1 MPCFIQEEVPSGT
14 FVRIFRRMKIRI
26 EIGDLVTF
34 KGKGFGLGKVT
45 SITPQRKGTKDLYH
59 VELLGEDILI
69 ATNSDHIEKISPE
82 DDSLVRALDSIGN
95 L

>member
-1 MPCFIQEEVPSGT
+1 
-14 FVRIFRRMKIRI
+14 MKIRI

>member
-1 MPCFIQEEVPSGT
+1 
-14 FVRIFRRMKIRI
+14 MKKRI
-26 EIGDLVTF
+26 EVGDIVTF

-45 SITPQRKGTKDLYH
+45 SITPQRKGTKDIYH
-59 VELLGEDILI
+59 VELLGEDIII
-69 ATNSDHIEKISPE
+69 ATSPDHIEKLSSE

>member
-1 MPCFIQEEVPSGT
+1 
-14 FVRIFRRMKIRI
+14 MKKRI
-26 EIGDLVTF
+26 EVGDIVTF

-45 SITPQRKGTKDLYH
+45 SIQPQRKGTKDIYH
-59 VELLGEDILI
+59 VEILGKDILV
-69 ATNSDHIEKISPE
+69 ATNSDHIEKLSSE

>member
-1 MPCFIQEEVPSGT
+1 
-14 FVRIFRRMKIRI
+14 MKKRI
-26 EIGDLVTF
+26 EVGDIVTF

-45 SITPQRKGTKDLYH
+45 SITPQRKGTKDICQ
-59 VELLGEDILI
+59 VELLGEDIII
-69 ATNSDHIEKISPE
+69 ATSPDHIEKLSSE

>member
-1 MPCFIQEEVPSGT
+1 
-14 FVRIFRRMKIRI
+14 MKKRI
-26 EIGDLVTF
+26 EVGDIVTF

-45 SITPQRKGTKDLYH
+45 SITPQRTGTKDICH
-59 VELLGEDILI
+59 VELLGEDIII
-69 ATNSDHIEKISPE
+69 ATSPDHIEKLSSE